1 MKKIESIAHV
11 NTHKSLIDLN
21 PYEILLESQQVF
33 CYFEFVLCN
42 ESFDKY
48 RDVIFEFVNQ

>member
-1 MKKIESIAHV
+1 MKKIESIGHV

-33 CYFEFVLCN
+33 CYFEFVLCK
-42 ESFDKY
+42 EKFDEC
-48 RDVIFEFVNQ
+48 RVVVFEYVNQ

>member
-1 MKKIESIAHV
+1 MKKIESIGHV

-21 PYEILLESQQVF
+21 PYYKSLEAQRVF

-42 ESFDKY
+42 EKFDKY
-48 RDVIFEFVNQ
+48 IVVVFEYVNQ